1 VLVLAACQGSPERE
15 NGPPPSSP
23 DGIRAV
29 RQVGAAA
36 ALGGQP
42 AVEIEV
48 YSAQRFPV
56 RNEIAVLRIGS
67 QEFRLS
73 SYPPGGDTR
82 SLVFTLTLAEFA
94 RTNTGDPVTLYYGQA
109 GAGQV
114 WQFGRLDKGVIRR

>member
-1 VLVLAACQGSPERE
+1 MLAACQGSHPDLTE
-15 NGPPPSSP
+15 GPRPSSAP

-29 RQVGAAA
+29 RQVESAP

-48 YSAQRFPV
+48 YSGQGFPV
-56 RNEIAVLRIGS
+56 RNEIPVLRIGS

-73 SYPPGGDTR
+73 RYPATGDTR
-82 SLVFTLTLAEFA
+82 SLIFILTLAEFA
-94 RTNTGDPVTLYYGQA
+94 RTRTGDPVTLYYGQA

-114 WQFGRLDKGVIRR
+114 WQFGRLDKGSATP